1 MAGRRP
7 SDLTLYVRL
16 LREARPHWP
25 LVGAL
30 FLLSLLSTPIA
41 LLMPLPLKI
50 AIDSVLGSGPF
61 PASLQALLPA
71 AILGSQTALL
81 LLATAAVLAIAVCD
95 QLQKLGVSVL
105 GTYAGEK
112 LALEFRAKLFRH
124 VQRLSLSYH
133 DSKGAADSTY
143 RIHWDAASIQWVAV
157 YGVTPFL
164 SAALTLAGIGYV
176 TATRAWRAGLVARGV
191 VPPGAYNP
199 SLGRGR
205 PRARRV
211 DEKPPGT

>member
-61 PASLQALLPA
+61 PASLQARLPA
-71 AILGSQTALL
+71 AILGLQTSLL
-81 LLATAAVLAIAVCD
+81 LLATAAVPPIP
-95 QLQKLGVSVL
+95 VSDPL
-105 GTYAGEK
+105 PN
-112 LALEFRAKLFRH
+112 
-124 VQRLSLSYH
+124 Q
-133 DSKGAADSTY
+133 
-143 RIHWDAASIQWVAV
+143 
-157 YGVTPFL
+157 
-164 SAALTLAGIGYV
+164 TL
-176 TATRAWRAGLVARGV
+176 
-191 VPPGAYNP
+191 P
-199 SLGRGR
+199 SLG
-205 PRARRV
+205 
-211 DEKPPGT
+211 TH

>member
-1 MAGRRP
+1 MAGGRP
-7 SDLTLYVRL
+7 GGVRL
-16 LREARPHWP
+16 YLRLLGGAGPRWP

-81 LLATAAVLAIAVCD
+81 LLATAALMSMAMCD

-112 LALEFRAKLFRH
+112 LALDFRAKLFRH

-133 DSKGAADSTY
+133 DIKGAADSTY

-164 SAALTLAGIGYV
+164 SAALTLAGICYIPPPLDLRL
-176 TATRAWRAGLVARGV
+176 ALPARGV
-191 VPPGAYNP
+191 APPLSYNIF
-199 SLGRGR
+199 
-205 PRARRV
+205 RA
-211 DEKPPGT
+211 